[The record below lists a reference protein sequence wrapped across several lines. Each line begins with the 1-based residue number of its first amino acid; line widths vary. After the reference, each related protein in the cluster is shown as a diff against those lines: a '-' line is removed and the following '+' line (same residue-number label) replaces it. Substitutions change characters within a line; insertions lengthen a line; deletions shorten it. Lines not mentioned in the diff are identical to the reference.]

1 MGALR
6 RASLPALGCVISL
19 FVGVQGASAQPRH
32 SPSHLDRA
40 AQSAASAT
48 LIASGAAMT
57 PGKTAPAPRAFYPF
71 CEKSPA
77 ECKDVG
83 DVAAFSA
90 GPEQIAELVAVNNEV
105 NAAITQVTDLEHFGV
120 SDLWTLP
127 TDGSGDCED
136 IALLKRRKLIDK
148 GWPSG
153 RLLMSAVLDQQGEGH
168 AVLVAVT
175 DQGDL
180 VLDNKRDDV
189 RPWKRTGYFFL
200 TRQSQTS
207 PMKWVY
213 TAPQSQI
220 LIAMRRAAAPLGSK
234 PSAPLR

>member
-6 RASLPALGCVISL
+6 RASPLIMGCVVSLIIS
-19 FVGVQGASAQPRH
+19 VQGASAQPRH
-32 SPSHLDRA
+32 SPSHRPA
-40 AQSAASAT
+40 GAETTVSAT
-48 LIASGAAMT
+48 LVASGAAMT
-57 PGKTAPAPRAFYPF
+57 VGKTAPAPRAFYPF

-77 ECKDVG
+77 ECQPTG

-90 GPEQIAELVAVNNEV
+90 GPERMAELVAVNDEV
-105 NAAITQVTDLEHFGV
+105 NASVTQVTDLEHFGV

-127 TDGSGDCED
+127 TDGKGDCED

-153 RLLMSAVLDQQGEGH
+153 RLLMSAVLDQQGKGH

-175 DQGDL
+175 DQGDV

-189 RPWKRTGYFFL
+189 RPWKRTGYFFI
-200 TRQSQTS
+200 TRQSQSS